1 MKKGLL
7 WSRLNSAAAAIISS
21 LISMMTKLVP
31 DIKTGQWRRDTYGL
45 FIFPAND
52 TGGCLSVPICSLQ
65 PLPHACGSQQSPQG
79 SRQARQGPGK
89 GFFCVSIC
97 SFWGNLPWLCLGSPG
112 QPPSWGYG
120 GSTVPQTAVCM
131 DICPSLGT
139 HSNVVAFRVITSFV
153 WPVITKMGNC
163 ISGEK
168 LNKKGSCK

>member
-52 TGGCLSVPICSLQ
+52 TGGCLSVPICSSQ

-89 GFFCVSIC
+89 VFFFGVNLLLLGKSALALPGLTRPAPQLGIGGAELSPRLQCAWI
-97 SFWGNLPWLCLGSPG
+97 FAPLWGPTEMLWLLG
-112 QPPSWGYG
+112 
-120 GSTVPQTAVCM
+120 
-131 DICPSLGT
+131 
-139 HSNVVAFRVITSFV
+139 
-153 WPVITKMGNC
+153 
-163 ISGEK
+163 
-168 LNKKGSCK
+168 

>member
-52 TGGCLSVPICSLQ
+52 TGGCLSVPICSLK

-89 GFFCVSIC
+89 VFFGVNLLFLGKSALALLGLTWPAPQLGIRGQNCPPNCSVHGYLPLSGDPQQCCGF
-97 SFWGNLPWLCLGSPG
+97 
-112 QPPSWGYG
+112 
-120 GSTVPQTAVCM
+120 
-131 DICPSLGT
+131 
-139 HSNVVAFRVITSFV
+139 
-153 WPVITKMGNC
+153 
-163 ISGEK
+163 
-168 LNKKGSCK
+168 

>member
-65 PLPHACGSQQSPQG
+65 PLPHACSSQQSPQG

-89 GFFCVSIC
+89 VFFWCQ
-97 SFWGNLPWLCLGSPG
+97 FAPFGE
-112 QPPSWGYG
+112 
-120 GSTVPQTAVCM
+120 
-131 DICPSLGT
+131 ICPGSAWAHPDSPPAGDTGTALSPKQHCARIFAPMWGPTAMLWLLG
-139 HSNVVAFRVITSFV
+139 
-153 WPVITKMGNC
+153 
-163 ISGEK
+163 
-168 LNKKGSCK
+168 